1 MIRAFC
7 MAAALGLLSGAC
19 SGANIQDVVEH
30 GAASDGKTLATEAIQ
45 RAIDACAAEGGGV
58 VRFPPGR
65 YLSGTLVLRSGVT
78 LSLDE
83 GATLLGSTDLKDYP
97 HKTPAFRSL
106 MTEYK
111 NVTQS
116 LIYAERAKNIAIRGK
131 GCIDGQG
138 AAFPRVSG
146 AEGLL
151 KRPFIIRMIECRN
164 VLVEG
169 VSLRN
174 SASWMQSY
182 LACDDLT
189 IRGISVRNFCNFNN
203 DCIDIDGCERVR
215 IADVDGASDDDG
227 LCFKGTSLRP
237 TRNVVVER
245 CRFRSHC
252 NSLKF
257 GTDSQGGL
265 TNVVIRDVELGRP
278 DADAKFFLGRREGI
292 AGMAWEVVDGGVME
306 NVSIDNVKI
315 LGTCAPVFLR
325 LGDRGRHLKGN
336 PRLPPGKM
344 RNIAICNVRATEAG
358 PMGCPIVGLAG
369 HPIENL
375 TLRNIEMTFAGGG
388 RAEDAVRG
396 FGPKPDEYPEAFM
409 FAPRLPAFGLYC
421 WHVRGL
427 NIENVRLKTLKP
439 DERPSIVLEN
449 AEEVVIDGRRVE
461 PGNVP
466 PGVKVVAAP

>member
-7 MAAALGLLSGAC
+7 MAAALGLLSGTC

-106 MTEYK
+106 MTEYQ

-131 GCIDGQG
+131 GSIDGQG

-169 VSLRN
+169 V
-174 SASWMQSY
+174 
-182 LACDDLT
+182 
-189 IRGISVRNFCNFNN
+189 
-203 DCIDIDGCERVR
+203 
-215 IADVDGASDDDG
+215 
-227 LCFKGTSLRP
+227 
-237 TRNVVVER
+237 
-245 CRFRSHC
+245 
-252 NSLKF
+252 
-257 GTDSQGGL
+257 
-265 TNVVIRDVELGRP
+265 
-278 DADAKFFLGRREGI
+278 
-292 AGMAWEVVDGGVME
+292 
-306 NVSIDNVKI
+306 
-315 LGTCAPVFLR
+315 
-325 LGDRGRHLKGN
+325 
-336 PRLPPGKM
+336 
-344 RNIAICNVRATEAG
+344 
-358 PMGCPIVGLAG
+358 
-369 HPIENL
+369 
-375 TLRNIEMTFAGGG
+375 
-388 RAEDAVRG
+388 
-396 FGPKPDEYPEAFM
+396 
-409 FAPRLPAFGLYC
+409 
-421 WHVRGL
+421 
-427 NIENVRLKTLKP
+427 
-439 DERPSIVLEN
+439 
-449 AEEVVIDGRRVE
+449 
-461 PGNVP
+461 
-466 PGVKVVAAP
+466 